1 MRCTGSEDVNSC
13 IWWVQSKSNAKED
26 SYCANPSV
34 SIGIKIT
41 CEHEHAKSIR
51 ELQSAN
57 VDVLEEVHQQ
67 NMKRVIN
74 N

>member
-1 MRCTGSEDVNSC
+1 MRCTGSEYVNSC

-51 ELQSAN
+51 ELQSASI
-57 VDVLEEVHQQ
+57 DVLEEVHQQ
-67 NMKRVIN
+67 NIKRVIN
-74 N
+74 K

>member
-13 IWWVQSKSNAKED
+13 IWWVQSKSNAKKD
-26 SYCANPSV
+26 SYCANPGV
-34 SIGIKIT
+34 SIGIKMT
-41 CEHEHAKSIR
+41 CEHEHAKTIK
-51 ELQSAN
+51 ELQSAGI
-57 VDVLEEVHQQ
+57 DVLEEVHRQ

>member
-13 IWWVQSKSNAKED
+13 IWSVQSKSNAKED

-41 CEHEHAKSIR
+41 CEHEHAK
-51 ELQSAN
+51 N
-57 VDVLEEVHQQ
+57 D
-67 NMKRVIN
+67 
-74 N
+74 